1 MSSSAPAATAPIDGH
16 CDARF
21 ERVRA
26 EFARNFAERGD
37 VGAAV
42 AVVHRGELVVD
53 LWGGH
58 TDETRTVEWQRDSIV
73 NVFSVTKTMT
83 ALALLLLIDRGEVD
97 PDAPVATY
105 WPEFG
110 AHGKQDVLVRHVMS
124 HTAGLPGWPQPIEPA
139 VLYDW
144 DAACAALADQPTWW
158 EPGTASGYHSLS
170 QGYLSGEIV
179 RRVTGHSLGQFV
191 AREITGPL
199 GADFHI
205 GTSAAHDARVVDLI
219 PPGGS
224 RPDPSMFPEEEVV
237 ARRAFAN
244 IRGFQAADSA
254 TIAWRRAEIPAA
266 NGHGN
271 ARSIALAQALVSH
284 RGEVFGR
291 RLLSPTAPDV
301 IFRPQCDNVDKILFQ
316 HLRHGIGWGLRCGK
330 LELPSDTACWWDGWG
345 GSLCVN
351 DVGHG
356 FTLAYTTDKMMENL
370 GPDARTTPLW
380 QAVYDIVA

>member
-1 MSSSAPAATAPIDGH
+1 M
-16 CDARF
+16 
-21 ERVRA
+21 
-26 EFARNFAERGD
+26 
-37 VGAAV
+37 GAAV

-58 TDETRTVEWQRDSIV
+58 TDESRTEEWRRDSIV

-83 ALALLLLIDRGEVD
+83 ALAMLVLIDRGEVD
-97 PDAPVATY
+97 PDAPVAAY
-105 WPEFG
+105 WPEFA
-110 AHGKQDVLVRHVMS
+110 AHGKDGVLVRHVMS
-124 HTAGLPGWPQPIEPA
+124 HTAGLPAWPDKIDVD

-144 DAACAALADQPTWW
+144 NAACAALADQPTWW
-158 EPGTASGYHSLS
+158 EPGTASGYHGLT
-170 QGYLSGEIV
+170 QGYLAGEIV
-179 RRVTGHSLGQFV
+179 RRVTGHTLGQFL

-205 GTSAAHDARVVDLI
+205 GTSAAHDTRVVDLI
-219 PPGGS
+219 PPVAA
-224 RPDPSMFPEEEVV
+224 RPDPADFPEPAAV
-237 ARRAFAN
+237 ARRAFGN
-244 IRGFQAADSA
+244 VRRFRPTDSA
-254 TIAWRRAEIPAA
+254 TIPWRRAEIPAA

-291 RLLSPTAPDV
+291 RLLSPGAVDV
-301 IFRPQCDNVDKILFQ
+301 IFRVQCDNVDQIMFQ

-356 FTLAYTTDKMMENL
+356 FTLAYTTNKMVENL
-370 GPDARTTPLW
+370 APDARTTPLW
-380 QAVYDIVA
+380 QAVYEIVS